1 MSRNNHVVSCL
12 GLLTVGMLAIH
23 IASIVVGAQHVH
35 SADGECSGGGISFNL
50 AGWLLYGGIIALV
63 ENLLVVAV
71 CALYIAGIFGIV
83 CCSELSTEIAVLGGG
98 CIAGALCLLVILLL
112 PMALFWIA
120 WFITGIV
127 LIATVPPT
135 CQEQF
140 VGVYVMAVI
149 ALVFQALALV
159 QRCCITTQTT
169 KQNAADAQ
177 SA

>member
-1 MSRNNHVVSCL
+1 MARNHVVSCL

-35 SADGECSGGGISFNL
+35 NADGVCSGSDISFNL

-63 ENLLVVAV
+63 ENLLVVAFCV
-71 CALYIAGIFGIV
+71 AYIAGILGIV
-83 CCSELSTEIAVLGGG
+83 FCGELATELAVLGGG
-98 CIAGALCLLVILLL
+98 CMAGALCLLIILLL

-159 QRCCITTQTT
+159 QRCCMTTHA
-169 KQNAADAQ
+169 KQESGDAQ